1 MVVIGIPSAADT
13 GRVQVRTARPSR
25 CTVQAP
31 QAAMPHPNLVPVKPS
46 VSRSTHS
53 SGVSGS
59 TSTVRVCPFTVSVI
73 AMTTSPSRDAIVES
87 YRIVGGTSAAPTPA
101 RP

>member
-1 MVVIGIPSAADT
+1 
-13 GRVQVRTARPSR
+13 
-25 CTVQAP
+25 
-31 QAAMPHPNLVPVKPS
+31 MPHPNLVPVKPS

-73 AMTTSPSRDAIVES
+73 AMTTSPSHDAITES
-87 YRIVGGTSAAPTPA
+87 YRIAGGLCLGRGDAAQAVRWVVLWSPSLSEGRLCMEWA
-101 RP
+101 

>member
-1 MVVIGIPSAADT
+1 MVVIGIPSAAET

-53 SGVSGS
+53 NGVSGS

-73 AMTTSPSRDAIVES
+73 AMTTSRRAMRSRN
-87 YRIVGGTSAAPTPA
+87 PTGWWPDPRGVA
-101 RP
+101 RSH

>member
-1 MVVIGIPSAADT
+1 MVVIGIPSAAET

-31 QAAMPHPNLVPVKPS
+31 QAAMPHPNLVPVNPS

-59 TSTVRVCPFTVSVI
+59 TSTVRVCPFTVSAI
-73 AMTTSPSRDAIVES
+73 AIPSSRRTMRLPDRNASRCRTTSWGPE
-87 YRIVGGTSAAPTPA
+87 PA
-101 RP
+101 V